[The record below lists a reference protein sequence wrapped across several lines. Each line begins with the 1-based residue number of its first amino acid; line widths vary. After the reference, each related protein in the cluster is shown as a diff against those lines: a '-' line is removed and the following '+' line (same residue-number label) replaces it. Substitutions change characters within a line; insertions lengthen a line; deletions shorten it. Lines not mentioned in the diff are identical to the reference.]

1 MWPVTGAQWA
11 VLSAELGLASYP
23 APIRITT
30 RVRGEAALA
39 RVRGELEDTGLMR
52 SGRVEADLEAALR
65 QLHRPD
71 VWLDS
76 MWLPDPARDEPA
88 RLVAARNGGATGV
101 CATQYPGQ
109 AGATTLEIIPI
120 GALVSKVIGALPA
133 QRAGRMPAVTVA
145 PDTSPHQDDT
155 SGGVLLTGNPGG
167 RRGVNARVAA
177 AAILDAPHPRAGQI
191 AVNVRGHNGT
201 VRRSTLLRWYDNQG
215 DGRYQAAPSPRS
227 GALEV
232 GPTDAQRLG
241 TTAQHMLA
249 TLIVGS

>member
-1 MWPVTGAQWA
+1 MWRITGAHWA

-39 RVRGELEDTGLMR
+39 RVRGELEDNGLMR
-52 SGRVEADLEAALR
+52 SGRFDADLEAALR

-76 MWLPDPARDEPA
+76 MWLPDPAQDEPA
-88 RLVAARNGGATGV
+88 RLVAGHNGGTTGV
-101 CATQYPGQ
+101 CAIQYPRQ

-120 GALVSKVIGALPA
+120 SALVSRVIGTLPA
-133 QRAGRMPAVTVA
+133 QRAGRMPAGIVP
-145 PDTSPHQDDT
+145 PDTSPREDDT
-155 SGGVLLTGNPGG
+155 SGGVLVTGNPVG
-167 RRGVNARVAA
+167 RRPVNGRVAA

-191 AVNVRGHNGT
+191 AVNMRGYNGA
-201 VRRSTLLRWYDNQG
+201 VRRSTLLRWYDNEG
-215 DGRYQAAPSPRS
+215 DGRYQAALSPRS

-249 TLIVGS
+249 TLVEGR

>member
-1 MWPVTGAQWA
+1 MWRITGAHWA
-11 VLSAELGLASYP
+11 MLSAELGLASYP

-30 RVRGEAALA
+30 RIRGEAALA

-52 SGRVEADLEAALR
+52 SGRVDADLEAVLR

-76 MWLPDPARDEPA
+76 MWLPDPAQDEPA

-133 QRAGRMPAVTVA
+133 QRAGRMPAGIVP
-145 PDTSPHQDDT
+145 PDTSPLRDDT
-155 SGGVLLTGNPGG
+155 SDGVLVTGNPVG
-167 RRGVNARVAA
+167 RRPVNGRVAA
-177 AAILDAPHPRAGQI
+177 SAILDAPHPRAGQI
-191 AVNVRGHNGT
+191 AVNMRGYNGA
-201 VRRSTLLRWYDNQG
+201 VRRSTLLRWYDNEG
-215 DGRYQAAPSPRS
+215 DGRYQAALSPRS

-249 TLIVGS
+249 TLVEGR